1 MKFLRR
7 LIIFIIAA
15 VLVVLC
21 IRHYKPQI
29 ASFLN
34 DKGISVPG
42 ITDNSQ
48 VFPTSETI
56 TDENGQ
62 VKVVVSIPPTY
73 ASGMSDNQIND
84 LVNGS
89 EGRLTATRLSDGTIT
104 ITVTDE
110 YRDEI
115 LGQMGTYY
123 DDIVISQL
131 IEGKVIDIT
140 HNSDYSAFC
149 VTCTPDMSE
158 TEILTVTG
166 KLFAIGRLYGSFA
179 GIENE
184 SIRVD
189 VTDSQTGFI
198 TNSYTSDDMTAGL
211 VSDARNWAVDTF
223 DDVVTRVA
231 DTMEN
236 AA

>member
-1 MKFLRR
+1 MKFIRK
-7 LIIFIIAA
+7 LIVFIIAA

-29 ASFLN
+29 AEFFN

-48 VFPTSETI
+48 VFPTSESI
-56 TDENGQ
+56 VDENGQ
-62 VKVVVSIPPTY
+62 VKVVVNIPPTY
-73 ASGMSDNQIND
+73 ASSMTDEQIND
-84 LVNGS
+84 LVNSS
-89 EGRLTATRLSDGTIT
+89 EGRLTASRLPDGTVT
-104 ITVTDE
+104 LTVSDE

-115 LGQMGTYY
+115 LAEMGSYY

-131 IEGKVIDIT
+131 IEGKVINIT
-140 HNSDYSAFC
+140 HNADYSAFS
-149 VTCTPDMSE
+149 VTCSPDMSE

-166 KLFAIGRLYGSFA
+166 KLFAIGKLYGSFA

-189 VTDSQTGFI
+189 ITDSQTGFI
-198 TNSYTSDDMTAGL
+198 TNSYTSDDMTTGL
-211 VSDARNWAVDTF
+211 VADARNWAVDTF
-223 DDVVTRVA
+223 DNVVTDIA
-231 DTMEN
+231 DRIEGS
-236 AA
+236 

>member
-1 MKFLRR
+1 MKYIRKF
-7 LIIFIIAA
+7 IIFIIATA
-15 VLVVLC
+15 LIVLC

-29 ASFLN
+29 AGFFV

-42 ITDNSQ
+42 ITDDSQ
-48 VFPTSETI
+48 VFPSSETI

-62 VKVVVSIPPTY
+62 IKVVVNIPPIY
-73 ASGMSDNQIND
+73 ASSMTDDQIND

-89 EGRLTATRLSDGTIT
+89 EGRLTASRLPDGTVT
-104 ITVTDE
+104 LTVTDE

-115 LGQMGTYY
+115 LAEMGSYY

-131 IEGKVIDIT
+131 IEGKVINIT
-140 HNSDYSAFC
+140 HNADYSAFS
-149 VTCTPDMSE
+149 VTSSPDMTE

-166 KLFAIGRLYGSFA
+166 KLFAIGKLYGSFA

-189 VTDSQTGFI
+189 ITDSQTGFI
-198 TNSYTSDDMTAGL
+198 TNSYTSDDMTTGL
-211 VSDARNWAVDTF
+211 VADARNWAVDTF
-223 DDVVTRVA
+223 DNVVSDITDRIEGA
-231 DTMEN
+231 
-236 AA
+236 